1 MSNNLLIELPV
12 GDHPTPV
19 AFPHFPG
26 PLHAVIWRNWELVP
40 VERLARVL
48 GATPG
53 QIEEIARSMGLPEAQ
68 PISPEVRRRSYITVI
83 RRNWHLLPYEQ
94 LLELLGWTADE
105 MAYTLRE
112 DDFLYIKL
120 GSHKPQCPPVRYAPP
135 GTAARKKAAWMRSC
149 MESHFRDAW
158 TKAPFGRYLLNTALV
173 ACAVT
178 LGVLV
183 TSLLAGYAFA
193 LLDFPARKLL
203 FVLLLSTL
211 MIPFEVTLLPN
222 FLIVKKLKLLL
233 GQRGLQT
240 WWLPEYAALIVPWTA
255 SAFSIFL
262 MRQHFAAMPRDFL
275 DAARI
280 DGCGHLAFLRYVGLP
295 VVAPAAVTVA
305 VFAFLG
311 SWNAFT
317 WPLLITDDQRFYVVQ
332 IGLRTFLDSEQA
344 RYNLMMAAA
353 TITILPTLL
362 LYLGAQRFLVQ
373 GLTSGGIKE

>member
-1 MSNNLLIELPV
+1 VTRPAS
-12 GDHPTPV
+12 
-19 AFPHFPG
+19 
-26 PLHAVIWRNWELVP
+26 R
-40 VERLARVL
+40 
-48 GATPG
+48 
-53 QIEEIARSMGLPEAQ
+53 
-68 PISPEVRRRSYITVI
+68 
-83 RRNWHLLPYEQ
+83 HLLPALRNV
-94 LLELLGWTADE
+94 LLL
-105 MAYTLRE
+105 
-112 DDFLYIKL
+112 FLAL
-120 GSHKPQCPPVRYAPP
+120 AFLFPFMWMLS
-135 GTAARKKAAWMRSC
+135 TAAKTERETAQVPPRLLPSPVDPNASF
-149 MESHFRDAW
+149 SHNLFSRLALFARNFHDAW
-158 TKAPFGRYLLNTALV
+158 TKAPFGRYLVNTALV

-178 LGVLV
+178 LGVLF

-193 LLDFPARKLL
+193 LLDFPAKRFL
-203 FVLLLSTL
+203 FILLLSTL

-222 FLIVKKLKLLL
+222 FLLVKDLKVLL
-233 GQRGLQT
+233 GEKGLQT

-262 MRQHFAAMPRDFL
+262 MRQHFASMPRDFL

-353 TITILPTLL
+353 TITILPTVL

-373 GLTSGGIKE
+373 GLTAGGIKE

>member
-1 MSNNLLIELPV
+1 MTSHPSRYLYAALRHLLLLLLALAVLFPFLWMLSTAAKTERESAQLPPRLVPAPLDPDASFSRNLLS
-12 GDHPTPV
+12 
-19 AFPHFPG
+19 
-26 PLHAVIWRNWELVP
+26 
-40 VERLARVL
+40 RLAL
-48 GATPG
+48 F
-53 QIEEIARSMGLPEAQ
+53 AR
-68 PISPEVRRRSYITVI
+68 
-83 RRNWHLLPYEQ
+83 N
-94 LLELLGWTADE
+94 
-105 MAYTLRE
+105 
-112 DDFLYIKL
+112 
-120 GSHKPQCPPVRYAPP
+120 
-135 GTAARKKAAWMRSC
+135 
-149 MESHFRDAW
+149 FRDAW